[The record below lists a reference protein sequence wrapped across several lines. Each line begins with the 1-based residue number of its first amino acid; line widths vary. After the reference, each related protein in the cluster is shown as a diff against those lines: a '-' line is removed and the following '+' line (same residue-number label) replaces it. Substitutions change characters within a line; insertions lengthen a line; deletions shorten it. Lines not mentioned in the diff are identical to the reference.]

1 MSATA
6 SILRVLRKVH
16 LYVGVFIAPA
26 LIFFAFTGLL
36 QTAGL
41 QDQASSP
48 KWIHVLAQIHKKQ
61 TYIIP
66 QRKAKASEARHADG
80 DMPAGDGAPRHH
92 KDDADAAAKPASDKP
107 ASDKPVSD
115 AAPRPPSPPPAS
127 HLPEKIFFFVVAL
140 GLFTSTLSGI
150 YMSYKYNSNK
160 IAVTTLLI
168 LGVVVPLLLLKF

>member
-1 MSATA
+1 MSTSA
-6 SILRVLRKVH
+6 SILRILRKVH

-26 LIFFAFTGLL
+26 LLFFAFTGFL
-36 QTAGL
+36 QTLGL

-66 QRKAKASEARHADG
+66 QRKPKPAAAEAKHADG
-80 DMPAGDGAPRHH
+80 DMPSGDAALKHH
-92 KDDADAAAKPASDKP
+92 KDDADGAPKPA
-107 ASDKPVSD
+107 AD
-115 AAPRPPSPPPAS
+115 AAPKPPSTPPPS
-127 HLPEKIFFFVVAL
+127 HTPEKIFFYVVTL

-160 IAVTTLLI
+160 IVVTALLV
-168 LGVVVPLLLLKF
+168 LGVVVPLVLLKF